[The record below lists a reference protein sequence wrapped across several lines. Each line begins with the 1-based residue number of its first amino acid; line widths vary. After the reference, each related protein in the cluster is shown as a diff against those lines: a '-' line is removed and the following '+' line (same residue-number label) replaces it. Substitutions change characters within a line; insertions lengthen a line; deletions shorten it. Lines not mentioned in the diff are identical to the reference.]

1 MAAQWRKLLAIA
13 CDLIDQVNAERLIID
28 DWSLGGG
35 TAMML
40 RIDHRD
46 SRDIDIFLSDPQLL
60 AYLDPSRRNFRFEVD
75 PAHYTTDGAGFLKL
89 AFRDMGEVDFIIG
102 QALTDAPTSFKTIEG
117 HPLQLETLAEVVAKK
132 IFYRG
137 SRIAPRDI
145 FDLAAASTSNRPA
158 IVAALA
164 EFRPQVEKTLE
175 KIELSDPLFV
185 TDIIMQLELRP
196 MFRPLAGDAFGMA
209 KDILRETLARSTPAS

>member
-1 MAAQWRKLLAIA
+1 MAEAS

-89 AFRDMGEVDFIIG
+89 AFRDMGEVDRTGSYRRADIL
-102 QALTDAPTSFKTIEG
+102 QTIEG

-185 TDIIMQLELRP
+185 TSSCNWSSGLCSGRWQAMHSAWR
-196 MFRPLAGDAFGMA
+196 R
-209 KDILRETLARSTPAS
+209 TS